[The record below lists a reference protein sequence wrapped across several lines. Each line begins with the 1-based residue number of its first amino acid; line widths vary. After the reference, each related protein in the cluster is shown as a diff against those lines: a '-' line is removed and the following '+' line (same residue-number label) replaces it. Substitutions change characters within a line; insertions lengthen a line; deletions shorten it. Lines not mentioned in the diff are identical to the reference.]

1 MERHRYRWLWAV
13 GAALGLQM
21 TMMPSSIAHISF
33 LRQSPWLETLD
44 AALSQAFLNEAI
56 MSQVST
62 SSQRQTNTVT
72 VARADLSEPHLLT
85 IETSAELSGDIII
98 NGDHVAELT
107 KDITQLD
114 IAPYLTERNT
124 TAIAIKG
131 AYFPHSAGVRL
142 QFDSPSLAISQ
153 QMSGVGR
160 IDYQLNLEVD

>member
-1 MERHRYRWLWAV
+1 MERHRWLWAM
-13 GAALGLQM
+13 GTALGLQM

-56 MSQVST
+56 MAQVST

-72 VARADLSEPHLLT
+72 VDRADLSEPHILT
-85 IETSAELSGDIII
+85 IETSAEVSGDILI
-98 NGDHVAELT
+98 NGDRVAELT
-107 KDITQLD
+107 ADTTQLD
-114 IAPYLTERNT
+114 VAPYLTEGST
-124 TAIAIKG
+124 TAIAVTG
-131 AYFPHSAGVRL
+131 TYFPHSAGVRL

-160 IDYQLNLEVD
+160 IDYRLNLEVD